1 MLKIKEL
8 YSKIP
13 SAFKNKYFIITFLFL
28 VWITLLDE
36 NNLLL
41 LFKRMNT
48 LEEKKVEIE
57 NLIIENLKSRRR
69 IKITHMKIW
78 NQEKRK
84 NIKIQVKKI
93 LIGNGVAFSWIR
105 SEPAWS
111 RSNY

>member
-57 NLIIENLKSRRR
+57 NLIIENNELEERLKRLSTEPEELEKFARENFL
-69 IKITHMKIW
+69 MKI
-78 NQEKRK
+78 EGEDIIIIR
-84 NIKIQVKKI
+84 KKI
-93 LIGNGVAFSWIR
+93 K
-105 SEPAWS
+105 
-111 RSNY
+111 